1 MKKIKNDNFRHAR
14 GGNTKIYDLN
24 CSKCGTFI
32 LKYQKDGIGDLLRL
46 YFDRIIDLSDLS
58 ENLNCPKCNCL
69 IGTKMI
75 YKPESRLAYRL
86 LRGSVGKKITG
97 V

>member
-1 MKKIKNDNFRHAR
+1 MKKLKNDNFRHSR
-14 GGNTKIYDLN
+14 GGNTKIYDLF
-24 CSKCGTFI
+24 CSQCGTFI

-46 YFDRIIDLSDLS
+46 YFDRIIGLNNFID
-58 ENLNCPKCNCL
+58 NLNCSKCNNL

-86 LRGSVGKKITG
+86 QKGSIKKKLD
-97 V
+97 

>member
-1 MKKIKNDNFRHAR
+1 MKKLKNDNYRHAR
-14 GGNTKIYDLN
+14 GGNTKIYNLF
-24 CSKCGTFI
+24 CTKCGTFI

-46 YFDRIIDLSDLS
+46 YFDRITGLNNFAD
-58 ENLNCPKCNCL
+58 NLNCPKCNSL
-69 IGTKMI
+69 VGTKMI

-86 LRGSVGKKITG
+86 QRGTISKKLAG

>member
-1 MKKIKNDNFRHAR
+1 MKKLKNDNYRHSR
-14 GGNTKIYDLN
+14 GGNTKIYDLF
-24 CSKCGTFI
+24 CTKCGTFV
-32 LKYQKDGIGDLLRL
+32 LRYQKDGIGDLLRL
-46 YFDRIIDLSDLS
+46 YFDRVTGINNFTD
-58 ENLNCPKCNCL
+58 NLICPKCNCL

-86 LRGSVGKKITG
+86 LRGSVSKKLAS